1 MNRTRLSELPG
12 EDLVLLIQQGS
23 QDPLLWSEFLGR
35 WDGPAMRYLLSAGV
49 PQADAQDVVATFNT
63 KVWLNLAKFKRRGDG
78 SLRGWLYTI
87 LKRSLLDHWREQN
100 KIAERLSSISLDE
113 TIELE
118 DGSSVT
124 YGEVLASNSEADL
137 QDHEQREEVISIA
150 EECLQRHSRQLE
162 LVIRRMR
169 NEPLP
174 SEWGEDMIN
183 SAWHRA
189 KSSLLRHSRKMQM
202 SK

>member
-1 MNRTRLSELPG
+1 
-12 EDLVLLIQQGS
+12 
-23 QDPLLWSEFLGR
+23 
-35 WDGPAMRYLLSAGV
+35 MRYLLSAGV